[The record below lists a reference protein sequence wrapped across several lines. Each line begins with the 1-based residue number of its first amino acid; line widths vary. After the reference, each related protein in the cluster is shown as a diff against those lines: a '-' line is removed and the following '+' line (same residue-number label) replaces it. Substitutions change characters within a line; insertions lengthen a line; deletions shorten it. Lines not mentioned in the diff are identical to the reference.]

1 MSAPVTA
8 LDSVGNIISA
18 LLNLYILILIA
29 RVILDWI
36 QMFARSWR
44 PTGVVLVMANLVYA
58 LTDPPL
64 NWLRR
69 VVPVVRLGGM
79 GLDLSFIVLWIGIIV
94 LQRLLG
100 LLL

>member
-1 MSAPVTA
+1 MTA
-8 LDSVGNIISA
+8 LASVGVIVSA

-29 RVILDWI
+29 RVVLDWI
-36 QMFARSWR
+36 QMFARRWR
-44 PTGVVLVMANLVYA
+44 PTGVVLVLANLVYA

-64 NWLRR
+64 NCLRR

-79 GLDLSFIVLWIGIIV
+79 GLDLSFIVLWVGIV
-94 LQRLLG
+94 LLQRFLG

>member
-1 MSAPVTA
+1 MTSLAA
-8 LDSVGNIISA
+8 VGVIISA

-36 QMFARSWR
+36 QMFARRWR

-58 LTDPPL
+58 MTDPPL

-79 GLDLSFIVLWIGIIV
+79 GLDLSFIVLWIGIV
-94 LQRLLG
+94 LLQRLLG